1 MWRRWGN
8 YKLSGSFRPT
18 DFSGRLIFQPSKNM
32 TIQIWVVLSNTWYGY
47 FPHLIYK
54 FHIPVFIL
62 DLIQKVF
69 MPIFI
74 ISFSMFILKINS
86 TVSSIPLTLYNFIFG
101 IKLWL
106 RLSKCLY
113 LKYDVYNW
121 KFSWS
126 VKKCFVDLFIK
137 SILRCLG
144 LRSRSLN

>member
-1 MWRRWGN
+1 MTNSYYLNFSNRGSSLWRRWGN

-18 DFSGRLIFQPSKNM
+18 DFSGRLIFQPIKNM

-69 MPIFI
+69 IPVFI

-86 TVSSIPLTLYNFIFG
+86 MVSSKPTTFDILVFG

-106 RLSKCLY
+106 GLSKCLY
-113 LKYDVYNW
+113 LKYDVYN
-121 KFSWS
+121 
-126 VKKCFVDLFIK
+126 
-137 SILRCLG
+137 
-144 LRSRSLN
+144 

>member
-1 MWRRWGN
+1 MGVHLYEER
-8 YKLSGSFRPT
+8 SRPT

-32 TIQIWVVLSNTWYGY
+32 TIQIWVVLSNIWYGY

-62 DLIQKVF
+62 DLIRIFFVLT
-69 MPIFI
+69 FI
-74 ISFSMFILKINS
+74 ISFSMFILEIN
-86 TVSSIPLTLYNFIFG
+86 TMVSSKPATFDNLLFG

-144 LRSRSLN
+144 LRSRLIIWFLV